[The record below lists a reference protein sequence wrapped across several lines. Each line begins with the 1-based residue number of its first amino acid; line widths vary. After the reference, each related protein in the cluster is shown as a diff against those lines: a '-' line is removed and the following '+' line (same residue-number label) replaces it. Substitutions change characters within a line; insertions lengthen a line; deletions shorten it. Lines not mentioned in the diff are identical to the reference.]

1 LTTLHFAS
9 GNENKFL
16 EIEKLFEKEKETKNE
31 KNVRVIFSKILIK
44 EIQSDS
50 IIEVAEDKVRKAFK
64 VIKKPLIVEDDGLF
78 IEDLNG
84 FPGIYSS
91 FVFNTIGNKG
101 ILDLLRD
108 NKNRRA
114 NFLSI
119 FSFFDGKTIETFS
132 GKTSG
137 HITTKISP
145 SGWGFDPIFQPIN
158 EYQTYGQINMIKKNE
173 ISHRSKAFRKF
184 LKWYK
189 INYQNTGDEKEE

>member
-9 GNENKFL
+9 GNENKYL
-16 EIEKLFEKEKETKNE
+16 EIESLFEKEKETKNE
-31 KNVRVIFSKILIK
+31 KNIRVIFSKILIK

-78 IEDLNG
+78 IEYLNG

-119 FSFFDGKTIETFS
+119 FSFFDGTTIETFS

-137 HITTKISP
+137 YITTKISP

-184 LKWYK
+184 LMWYK
-189 INYQNTGDEKEE
+189 INYHNIDDEEEE